1 MSLADRIF
9 VENAQAI
16 ADYKSGKV
24 KAKQALFGA
33 CMKELKNTGDTA
45 VIRDLLEKKLAEL

>member
-1 MSLADRIF
+1 MDRVF
-9 VENAQAI
+9 AENAQAI